1 MMRDLICGVVVQT
14 MLKAASR
21 TILLVGPPRVT
32 DRFPAAVAM

>member
-14 MLKAASR
+14 MLKAR
-21 TILLVGPPRVT
+21 TILLVGSPRVT